1 MTESSI
7 PKLDTLLRVYDIK
20 PDGWE
25 QFLEIWRRIVA
36 VRRRFGFEVLF
47 ALEDREAN
55 VFTWAVR
62 HDDDID
68 QVAERYYADPE
79 RKSLEIVGEY
89 VLDYKVTRV
98 SRVAF
103 P

>member
-1 MTESSI
+1 MADE
-7 PKLDTLLRVYDIK
+7 PQLKLDTLLRVYNIK

-25 QFLEIWRRIVA
+25 AFLDIWRRIVA
-36 VRRRFGFEVLF
+36 VRRRYGFEVLF
-47 ALEDREAN
+47 ALEDRDAN

-68 QVAERYYADPE
+68 AVAERYYADPE
-79 RKSLEIVGEY
+79 RKALEIVGDY
-89 VLDYKVTRV
+89 VQDYKVTRV
-98 SRVAF
+98 SRVTL

>member
-1 MTESSI
+1 MPEI
-7 PKLDTLLRVYDIK
+7 PLPKLDTLLRIYSIK

-25 QFLEIWRRIVA
+25 PFLEVWRRIVA

-55 VFTWAVR
+55 IFTWAVR

-79 RKSLEIVGEY
+79 RKALEIVGEY

-98 SRVAF
+98 SRVTL

>member
-1 MTESSI
+1 MPEI
-7 PKLDTLLRVYDIK
+7 PLRKLDTLLRIYSIK

-25 QFLEIWRRIVA
+25 PFLDVWRRIVA

-55 VFTWAVR
+55 IFTWAVR

-79 RKSLEIVGEY
+79 RKALEIVGEY

-98 SRVAF
+98 SRVTL